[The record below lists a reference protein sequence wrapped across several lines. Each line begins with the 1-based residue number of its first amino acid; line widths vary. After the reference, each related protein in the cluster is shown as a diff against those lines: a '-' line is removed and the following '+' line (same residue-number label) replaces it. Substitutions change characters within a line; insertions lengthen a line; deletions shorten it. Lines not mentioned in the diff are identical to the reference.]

1 MEDAR
6 DKQGADDADVP
17 DAEPG
22 RSAPE
27 KRDRNF
33 VEVNRWSHDDH
44 SKEQIDE
51 FIRRHIKHINDSAG
65 LTSYPGAHKDR
76 TQVIMTGIY
85 FSLRSFLTSQNLK
98 LFIQM
103 HAMPVVELTVVWFLC
118 NVQGH

>member
-6 DKQGADDADVP
+6 DKQGADDADVL

-27 KRDRNF
+27 RCNRNF
-33 VEVNRWSHDDH
+33 VEINRWSHNDH

-51 FIRRHIKHINDSAG
+51 FIRRHIKSINDPAG
-65 LTSYPGAHKDR
+65 LKSYPGAHKDR

-85 FSLRSFLTSQNLK
+85 FSLRSYLTSQNLK

-103 HAMPVVELTVVWFLC
+103 HAIPVVGPLVLL
-118 NVQGH
+118 

>member
-6 DKQGADDADVP
+6 DMQGADDADVP

-51 FIRRHIKHINDSAG
+51 FIRRHIESINDSAG
-65 LTSYPGAHKDR
+65 LKSYPGAHKDR

-85 FSLRSFLTSQNLK
+85 FSLRSYLTSQNLK

-103 HAMPVVELTVVWFLC
+103 HAMPVVGPLVLL
-118 NVQGH
+118 

>member
-6 DKQGADDADVP
+6 DMQGADDADVP

-44 SKEQIDE
+44 SKKQIDE
-51 FIRRHIKHINDSAG
+51 FIRLHIKSAG
-65 LTSYPGAHKDR
+65 LKSYPGAHKDR
-76 TQVIMTGIY
+76 NPTYGLLLYLGMSTK
-85 FSLRSFLTSQNLK
+85 R
-98 LFIQM
+98 
-103 HAMPVVELTVVWFLC
+103 
-118 NVQGH
+118 

>member
-6 DKQGADDADVP
+6 DKQGADDADFP

-33 VEVNRWSHDDH
+33 LEVNRWSHDDH

-51 FIRRHIKHINDSAG
+51 FIRRHQAITSISTILLVSHHILERIKIA
-65 LTSYPGAHKDR
+65 
-76 TQVIMTGIY
+76 
-85 FSLRSFLTSQNLK
+85 LR
-98 LFIQM
+98 
-103 HAMPVVELTVVWFLC
+103 
-118 NVQGH
+118 

>member
-27 KRDRNF
+27 RRDRNF
-33 VEVNRWSHDDH
+33 VEINRWSHDDH

-51 FIRRHIKHINDSAG
+51 FIRRHMKSINDSAG
-65 LTSYPGAHKDR
+65 LKSYPGAHKDR

-85 FSLRSFLTSQNLK
+85 FSLRSYLTSQNLK

-103 HAMPVVELTVVWFLC
+103 HAMPVVGPLVLL
-118 NVQGH
+118 